1 MEIFSD
7 SAARAV
13 PPDIGAPVALL
24 PMLPTSDHETDVSSA
39 FLTVLR
45 RVAATRFNGT
55 AQAEAACLD
64 AAARI
69 HPLHDASL
77 ASLTASLLK
86 QQRLAEA
93 IELAAIIAQL
103 DPHRASA
110 HFRHG
115 YALQIANRHGEAVAP
130 YRRALAID
138 PRLPCLRSNL
148 AGALTHAGG
157 DLNEQIALLESAV
170 RDEPGEGDA
179 WTNLT
184 NAYRMNMDLPRALEA
199 GAKAVQC
206 APHSPLA
213 HNNYALTLR
222 EAQRWADAQQ
232 AAQTACALAP
242 HNASFRSNL
251 SMLQLIR
258 ADYAHGW
265 SSHEAR
271 WDGSAEL
278 GGNRPV
284 MPAPLWRGEALTGKT
299 LLVWGEQGMGDV
311 LQFCR
316 YIPMLAERVHREG
329 GRLSWNSFPQMGA
342 LLARSLGRHAD
353 EFSAGGGV
361 GSLPPFD
368 YEIPLLSLPLIFD
381 TREATIPAASPST
394 SPYLHADPAAT
405 QAWQKRLAGE
415 ARLKVGLTWT
425 GSHGHQRN
433 PFRRVGWERYAA
445 HFGGMRD
452 VAFHSLQPGA
462 AADVAAARATGLHMT
477 DYTAEFATF
486 DDTAAFVGALD
497 LVITVCTSA
506 AHLSAALGQRT
517 WVLLDVNPH
526 WVWLLDRCD
535 SPWYPS
541 ATLYR
546 QPRFGEWEPAL
557 EAVARDLRALANRR
571 RAV

>member
-1 MEIFSD
+1 
-7 SAARAV
+7 
-13 PPDIGAPVALL
+13 
-24 PMLPTSDHETDVSSA
+24 MLPASDCEADASSA
-39 FLTVLR
+39 FLTFLR
-45 RVAATRFNGT
+45 RAAEARHRGT

-69 HPLHDASL
+69 HSLDDASL
-77 ASLTASLLK
+77 ASLSAALLT
-86 QQRLAEA
+86 QHRVSDA

-103 DPHRASA
+103 DPHRAHA

-115 YALQIANRHGEAVAP
+115 YALQIANRHHEAIAP
-130 YRRALAID
+130 YRHALAID

-148 AGALTHAGG
+148 AGALSRTGG
-157 DLNEQIALLESAV
+157 DPGEQIALLESAV
-170 RDEPGEGDA
+170 RDAPGEGDG

-184 NAYRMNMDLPRALEA
+184 NAYRMNRDLPQALEA
-199 GAKAVQC
+199 GAQAVQC

-213 HNNYALTLR
+213 HNNYALALR
-222 EAQRWADAQQ
+222 EAQRWDDAEQ
-232 AAQTACALAP
+232 AAQTACALGP
-242 HNASFRSNL
+242 EDASLRSNL

-258 ADYAHGW
+258 GGYAHGW
-265 SSHEAR
+265 ASHEAR

-284 MPAPLWRGEALTGKT
+284 MPAPLWRGEPLAGKT

-329 GRLSWNSFPQMGA
+329 GRLSWNTFPQMGA
-342 LLARSLGRHAD
+342 LLARSLAAHAD

-361 GSLPPFD
+361 ESLPAFD

-381 TREATIPAASPST
+381 TREETIPAAA
-394 SPYLHADPAAT
+394 PYLHADPAASESWRT
-405 QAWQKRLAGE
+405 RLAGE
-415 ARLKVGLTWT
+415 PRLKVGLTWT

-445 HFGGMRD
+445 HFGGMQD
-452 VAFHSLQPGA
+452 VAFYSLQPGA
-462 AADVAAARATGLHMT
+462 EADVAAARTAGLAMT

-506 AHLSAALGQRT
+506 AHLSGALGQRT

-526 WVWLLDRCD
+526 WVWLLDRRD

-546 QPRFGEWEPAL
+546 QPRFGHWEPAL
-557 EAVARDLRALANRR
+557 EAVARDLRGLALQH
-571 RAV
+571 RAA